1 MSGSAGSPGSPLILA
16 LGDNVVDCYPDLGVM
31 FPGGN
36 ALNVAVHARRV
47 GACSAYIGAVGTDH
61 AGRLVHDALVAEQ
74 VDTRLVRVV
83 PGANAY
89 AVVRLVEGNRV
100 FGAGDV
106 GVSRFSVSD
115 ADLAASRDADLVHT
129 GECSMLEDDLDR
141 LAGAARRLSFDFSE
155 RPWPYVAEHAPK
167 VDVAVLS
174 AASTAAR
181 PEELVAGV
189 AGLGPSVVA
198 VTQGAAGATLWI
210 DGRLLHAEAGPGPI
224 VDTLGAGDAFIAR
237 FLVGLAHD
245 EEPAALLHAATAYAT
260 RSCGGHGAFGHR
272 TPLPTGLAAPG
283 EVSAS
288 P

>member
-1 MSGSAGSPGSPLILA
+1 MSGSAGDPGSPRIIA

-36 ALNVAVHARRV
+36 ALNVAVHAHRV
-47 GACSAYIGAVGTDH
+47 GARAAYAGALGTDQ
-61 AGRLVHDALVAEQ
+61 AGGLVHDALVTEG
-74 VDTRLVRVV
+74 VDTSLVRVV

-100 FGAGDV
+100 FGAGDI
-106 GVSRFSVSD
+106 GVSRFSVSE
-115 ADLAASRDADLVHT
+115 ADLAASREADLVHT

-155 RPWPYVAEHAPK
+155 RPWAYVAEHAPK

-174 AASTAAR
+174 AASTEAR
-181 PEELVAGV
+181 PEELVAGI
-189 AGLGPSVVA
+189 AALGPSIVA
-198 VTQGAAGATLWI
+198 VTQGAAGATLWVE
-210 DGRLLHAEAGPGPI
+210 GRLLHAEAGSGPI

-237 FLVGLAHD
+237 FLVGLARD
-245 EEPAALLHAATAYAT
+245 EEPAGLLHAATAYAT
-260 RSCGGHGAFGHR
+260 RSCGEHGAFGYR
-272 TPLPTGLAAPG
+272 AALPAGLVASG